1 MLLNATSHEGLD
13 GSERRSGAEC
23 ERVVCGAE
31 GDYYLVR
38 SGPVSGLRRLWT
50 VRGWGRAGLAVRPVV
65 CARGTLIFVCKH
77 NTQALSTSS
86 SIRVHCKPNHYN
98 LYVHRPGPRPSS
110 INQNHSRDRLAEVAS
125 RNMTRRR
132 LTVRSGFTRYRSP
145 CTRQQPALR
154 DIYKGM
160 RQDPGDEIYT

>member
-86 SIRVHCKPNHYN
+86 SIRVHCKPNHYMCIARARGR
-98 LYVHRPGPRPSS
+98 LQS
-110 INQNHSRDRLAEVAS
+110 ITRAIAWPVAS